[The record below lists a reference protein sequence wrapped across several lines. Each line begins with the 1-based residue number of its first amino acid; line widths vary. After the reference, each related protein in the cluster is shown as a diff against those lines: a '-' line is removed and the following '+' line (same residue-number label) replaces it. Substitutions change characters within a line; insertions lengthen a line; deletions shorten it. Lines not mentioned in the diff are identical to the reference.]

1 MLERGVRL
9 LLHTRFVDV
18 IERDGRL
25 AEAIVAGPLGPE
37 ALRAHCFVDSTD
49 DGLVAEA
56 AGYAVEKGRAG
67 GRTVRAAY
75 QVPFRCLVP
84 RDGRNLLLHVS
95 AAAPIWPST
104 RPRRRRR

>member
-25 AEAIVAGPLGPE
+25 AEAIVAGPSGPE

-56 AGYAVEKGRAG
+56 AGIGAPWPP
-67 GRTVRAAY
+67 RAA
-75 QVPFRCLVP
+75 PTLRTSSPWRCGA
-84 RDGRNLLLHVS
+84 RWS
-95 AAAPIWPST
+95 AAAPTWPST